1 LFIFKINLMAEWIS
15 SLGYIGAFL
24 GAVLEGEVAF
34 LTAIQATRLGYLN
47 FYYVLLAVFLGAQA
61 VDWSLYLAG
70 RKGGQ
75 TAIDRRPKLQPR
87 FNQMATAVEQRSTLL
102 LLVYR
107 FMYGFRIVLPTL
119 FGVAKVPVIR
129 FALFSFI
136 STLLWVLI
144 VGNLGLFFSEPLL
157 HGLAALK
164 SYLPAMLL
172 LLTGGGAFLFFRYQ
186 SKL

>member
-1 LFIFKINLMAEWIS
+1 MAEWIS
-15 SLGYIGAFL
+15 SLGYLGAFL

-47 FYYVLLAVFLGAQA
+47 FYYVLLAVFLGAQV

-75 TAIDRRPKLQPR
+75 KAIDRRPKLQFR
-87 FNQMATAVEQRSTLL
+87 FNQMSAAVEERSTLL

-119 FGVAKVPVIR
+119 FGVAKVPVTR
-129 FALFSFI
+129 FAVFSFI
-136 STLLWVLI
+136 STLLWVTI
-144 VGNLGLFFSEPLL
+144 VGNLGFFFSEPLL
-157 HGLAALK
+157 YGLSAVK
-164 SYLPAMLL
+164 PYLPVLL
-172 LLTGGGAFLFFRYQ
+172 ALLAIVAVLFFRYPFTR
-186 SKL
+186 

>member
-1 LFIFKINLMAEWIS
+1 MAEWIS

-144 VGNLGLFFSEPLL
+144 VGNLGFFFSEPLL

>member
-1 LFIFKINLMAEWIS
+1 MAEWIS

-70 RKGGQ
+70 RRGGQ
-75 TAIDRRPKLQPR
+75 AAIDRRPKLQPR
-87 FNQMATAVEQRSTLL
+87 FNQMAAAVEQRSTLL
-102 LLVYR
+102 LLAYR

-119 FGVAKVPVIR
+119 FGVAKIPVSR
-129 FALFSFI
+129 FAVFSFI

-144 VGNLGLFFSEPLL
+144 VGNLGFLFSEPLL
-157 HGLAALK
+157 YGLSVLQP
-164 SYLPAMLL
+164 YLPAVFILIAA
-172 LLTGGGAFLFFRYQ
+172 TGAFLFFRHQQ
-186 SKL
+186 SNH

>member
-1 LFIFKINLMAEWIS
+1 MAEWIS

-144 VGNLGLFFSEPLL
+144 VGNLGFFFSEPLL
-157 HGLAALK
+157 HGLATLK

>member
-1 LFIFKINLMAEWIS
+1 MTEWIS
-15 SLGYIGAFL
+15 SLGYFGAFL

-47 FYYVLLAVFLGAQA
+47 FYYVLLAVFLGAQV

-87 FNQMATAVEQRSTLL
+87 FNQMAAVVEQRSTLL
-102 LLVYR
+102 LLAYR

-119 FGVAKVPVIR
+119 FGVAKVSILR
-129 FALFSFI
+129 FAIFSFI
-136 STLLWVLI
+136 STLLWVFI
-144 VGNLGLFFSEPLL
+144 VGNLGFFFSEPLL
-157 HGLAALK
+157 FGLAAMK
-164 SYLPAMLL
+164 PYLPVLL
-172 LLTGGGAFLFFRYQ
+172 VILAITAVAVFRPQ
-186 SKL
+186 SSR

>member
-1 LFIFKINLMAEWIS
+1 MAEWIS
-15 SLGYIGAFL
+15 SLGYLGAFL

-34 LTAIQATRLGYLN
+34 VTALQATRMGYLD

-70 RKGGQ
+70 KRGGQ
-75 TAIDRRPKLQPR
+75 AAIERRPKLKPR
-87 FNQMATAVEQRSTLL
+87 FEQMAGVVEQRSTLL
-102 LLVYR
+102 LLGYR

-119 FGVAKVPVIR
+119 FGVVKISTRR

-144 VGNLGLFFSEPLL
+144 VGNLGFFFSGPLL
-157 HGLAALK
+157 SGLAKLQA
-164 SYLPAMLL
+164 YWPLL
-172 LLTGGGAFLFFRYQ
+172 LCLMMLGGGIAFYLHKRGH
-186 SKL
+186 